1 MKKLSILIS
10 ITIMIFIFQ
19 LIFCPVIS
27 SAGWLSD
34 VINQGQEF
42 GKDANTMIN
51 RDKLRD
57 TSNKIFGALFIVGVV
72 ITVGIGGVLGI
83 RFMMA
88 SAEEKAEIK
97 QALVPYIIGC
107 IVIYGAFGIWKLIVL
122 IGNQIG

>member
-1 MKKLSILIS
+1 MKKLSVLIS
-10 ITIMIFIFQ
+10 ITVMIFIFQ

-34 VINQGQEF
+34 VITQGRQFSE
-42 GKDANTMIN
+42 NTTTMIDN
-51 RDKLRD
+51 EKLHN
-57 TSNKIFGALFIVGVV
+57 TSNQIFGALFTVGVV

-83 RFMMA
+83 KFMLA

-107 IVIYGAFGIWKLIVL
+107 IVIYGAFGIWRLIVL